1 VTESPSPEKKSMIQE
16 FMDFL
21 KTFGVI
27 GLAIAFII
35 GAAAS
40 KLVTAFVADIVNP
53 FVGLFLPAGDL
64 QAMSYNATSVVGSGV
79 ISEFKYGDLIANI
92 IDFLIIAL
100 IVFLAYKQLSRY
112 RLVEDKSKPAPK

>member
-1 VTESPSPEKKSMIQE
+1 VTESPPPEKKTLMRE
-16 FMDFL
+16 FFDFL

-40 KLVTAFVADIVNP
+40 KLVTALVTDIVNP

-64 QAMSYNATSVVGSGV
+64 QAMRANVTGTSGAV
-79 ISEFKYGDLIANI
+79 SEFRYGDLVSNI
-92 IDFLIIAL
+92 IDFAIIAF
-100 IVFLAYKQLSRY
+100 IVFLAYKWLSKY
-112 RLVEDKSKPAPK
+112 RLVEDKSKPPK

>member
-1 VTESPSPEKKSMIQE
+1 MAENAPPPEKKSMVQE

-40 KLVTAFVADIVNP
+40 KLVTALVTDIVNP
-53 FVGLFLPAGDL
+53 LVGLFLPAGDL
-64 QAMSYNATSVVGSGV
+64 KAMSVNATSFVGSGAT
-79 ISEFKYGDLIANI
+79 SEFKYGDLIANI
-92 IDFLIIAL
+92 IDFLIIAF
-100 IVFLAYKQLSRY
+100 IVFLAYKQLSKY
-112 RLVEDKSKPAPK
+112 KLVDDKTKQAK

>member
-1 VTESPSPEKKSMIQE
+1 MTQETPPVKKTLIQE

-40 KLVTAFVADIVNP
+40 RLVSALVTDIVNP
-53 FVGLFLPAGDL
+53 FVGLFLPSGDL
-64 QAMSYNATSVVGSGV
+64 KTMQANVTSVTGSGAV
-79 ISEFKYGDLIANI
+79 SEFKYGDLIANI
-92 IDFLIIAL
+92 IDFAIIAF

-112 RLVEDKSKPAPK
+112 KLIEDKTKPA